1 MKRPKVLNQTL
12 LDRPPGL
19 SEAAIADVPRTALS
33 GLEEQNPELHR
44 DIIIGIQAARD
55 RDPRDPESPLI
66 SEPEADD
73 QPGSQGPGSAPGA
86 SSMPRTAQNRI
97 RVEDGNQGHRM
108 VDLIMLPWLDVMF
121 HISLILLE
129 LTHSQ

>member
-12 LDRPPGL
+12 IDPPGL
-19 SEAAIADVPRTALS
+19 SEAAIADVPRTTLS

-44 DIIIGIQAARD
+44 DIIIGIQASRD

-73 QPGSQGPGSAPGA
+73 QPDLMDQEVLLEHRLCQGL
-86 SSMPRTAQNRI
+86 T

-108 VDLIMLPWLDVMF
+108 VDLIMLHWLDVMF
-121 HISLILLE
+121 HTSLILLE

>member
-1 MKRPKVLNQTL
+1 M
-12 LDRPPGL
+12 
-19 SEAAIADVPRTALS
+19 IADVPRTTLS

-73 QPGSQGPGSAPGA
+73 LMDQEVLLELRPCQGLP
-86 SSMPRTAQNRI
+86 
-97 RVEDGNQGHRM
+97 RVEDGNLGHRL
-108 VDLIMLPWLDVMF
+108 VDLIMLHWLDVMF
-121 HISLILLE
+121 HTSLILLE

>member
-1 MKRPKVLNQTL
+1 MSMICTCKIWQMKRQGAETD

-19 SEAAIADVPRTALS
+19 SEAAIADVPRTTLS

-73 QPGSQGPGSAPGA
+73 QRTRKCSWSIVYAKDCPG
-86 SSMPRTAQNRI
+86 
-97 RVEDGNQGHRM
+97 
-108 VDLIMLPWLDVMF
+108 
-121 HISLILLE
+121 
-129 LTHSQ
+129 